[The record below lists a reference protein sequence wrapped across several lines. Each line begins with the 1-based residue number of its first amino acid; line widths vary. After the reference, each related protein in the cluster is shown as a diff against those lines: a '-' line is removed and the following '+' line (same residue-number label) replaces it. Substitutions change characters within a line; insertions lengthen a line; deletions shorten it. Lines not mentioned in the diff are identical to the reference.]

1 VTSPSG
7 AEGRTSG
14 SGKVS
19 AFDEHRGLGEI
30 TGTDGTIYPF
40 HCIAIADG
48 TRTIEVG
55 AAVAFEVV
63 PGGLGRWEAATI
75 TPEGITPEG

>member
-1 VTSPSG
+1 VSVASSAGAASSG
-7 AEGRTSG
+7 T
-14 SGKVS
+14 VS

-30 TGTDGTIYPF
+30 TGADGTRYPF

-55 AAVAFEVV
+55 ADVVFEVV
-63 PGGLGRWEAATI
+63 PGCLGRWEAAAI
-75 TPEGITPEG
+75 TPKA

>member
-1 VTSPSG
+1 VSSATAG
-7 AEGRTSG
+7 T
-14 SGKVS
+14 VS

-30 TGTDGTIYPF
+30 TGADGSIYPF

-55 AAVAFEVV
+55 TDVVFEVV
-63 PGGLGRWEAATI
+63 PGRIGRWEAATI
-75 TPEGITPEG
+75 KPKG